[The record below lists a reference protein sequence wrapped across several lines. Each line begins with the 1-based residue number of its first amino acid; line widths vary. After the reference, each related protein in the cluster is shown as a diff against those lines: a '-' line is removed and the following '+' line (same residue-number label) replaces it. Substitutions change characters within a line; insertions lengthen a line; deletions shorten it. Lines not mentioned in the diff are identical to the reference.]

1 MAKQALS
8 WKRAGA
14 IGWRDLKSAPAKF
27 GFVVLSVAV
36 GVAALVGVRGFSESF
51 RRTLSLE
58 ARSLMAGDLSARIF
72 HQPTGDETRK
82 IAGIEKQGA
91 GGIRLTW
98 VTEAVSMASVAPD
111 PVPLLVSLKAVD
123 PDEYPYY
130 GTAELEPAIGLKQA
144 LDGDS
149 AVVAEEF
156 LIRLNA
162 RVGQTLRLGGRSFR
176 ISAMLKQEPDRISAG
191 AGWGPRVMISQ
202 AALARTGL
210 LAPGSR
216 VSERLLVKLPEKLAA
231 GVSIGAEAEAVRKQV
246 EEALPDAQVMDFKE
260 GNPGLSQGLDNATA
274 ILSLI
279 CLVAMVLGAI
289 GVAMAMHAHLEQRMD
304 MLAILKAVGAGS
316 GDLLRIFLLQTLG
329 LGLAGGLL
337 GVAAGLGVM
346 AVLPA
351 VFGKLLP
358 VEAQLEF
365 PWRSVA
371 AGLGT
376 GLLTTLLFCLPPL
389 LDVRNVRPVLVLR
402 RLVEQG
408 PGGNVEEWIERPL
421 ISRILERLSPTFL
434 LRIISGVYAWSVSWA
449 VPLLWFSLPKFA
461 LRALAQIVRWLKVMR
476 AHVDAWLAGWW
487 ARRLQLGISVL
498 VVVALGGIAWALSDS
513 VTVGW
518 RFALYFAIALV
529 VLLVLAAVS
538 LRTLRFLLDRVRLR
552 LPSSLRHG
560 LANLYR
566 PGNQSAAVLAALG
579 TGVMLILA
587 VFLMQAALLR
597 DIRETASPKLPNIF
611 LVDVTTDEVAGV
623 KDFFQH
629 QAGVSQALDLM
640 PVVTGRFISLNG
652 KPVEQMKEQHFPRRM
667 LESAELSWADAAPAG
682 DKLTQGKW
690 WTDAEAA
697 ELAMGEG
704 VALRLHLGVGSVVEL
719 EVGESVRKLKVA
731 AIYRA
736 DGNHLGARIQF
747 VLPSGQLKDQQATWY
762 GGAHIDPKQVA
773 GMERALFAAFPTVTV
788 INLADV
794 LERIESVINQITF
807 VVRFLAGFSIF
818 AGLAILASSIASTR
832 FRRMQEAVVLK
843 TLGATRMRIVRT
855 FSVEF
860 SVLGLLAG
868 SVGVVFANLLTRV
881 LLRKLEVGFHIEW
894 LATLIALVGTAVL
907 ATATGWIASYR
918 ILGLRPLEV
927 LREE

>member
-1 MAKQALS
+1 MAKRALS

-14 IGWRDLKSAPAKF
+14 IGWRDLKSAPGKF

-51 RRTLSLE
+51 RRTLGAE
-58 ARSLMAGDLSARIF
+58 ARSLMAGDLSARLF
-72 HQPTGDETRK
+72 HQPTAEEKDK
-82 IAGIEKQGA
+82 IAAIERQGG
-91 GGIRLTW
+91 GGIRSTW
-98 VTEAVSMASVAPD
+98 TTETISMASVPPD
-111 PVPLLVSLKAVD
+111 PAPLLVSLKAVD
-123 PDEYPYY
+123 PAEYPYY
-130 GTAELEPAIGLKQA
+130 GQAELAPAMSLAHA

-162 RVGQTLRLGGRSFR
+162 KVGQTLRLGGRNFR
-176 ISAMLKQEPDRISAG
+176 IAAVLEQEPDRMTAG
-191 AGWGPRVMISQ
+191 AGMGPRVMISQ
-202 AALARTGL
+202 AALERTGL

-216 VSERLLVKLPEKLAA
+216 ASQRLLIKLPDSVPSGVAGKASAA
-231 GVSIGAEAEAVRKQV
+231 VDPVAMRKQL
-246 EEALPDAQVMDFKE
+246 EDALPDAQVMDFRE
-260 GNPGLSQGLDNATA
+260 GNPALSQGLDNSTA

-316 GDLLRIFLLQTLG
+316 ADLLRIFLLQTLG
-329 LGLAGGLL
+329 LGLAGGVL
-337 GVAAGLGVM
+337 GVAAGVGVM
-346 AVLPA
+346 AALPA

-358 VEAQLEF
+358 VHAALEF
-365 PWRSVA
+365 PWRSA
-371 AGLGT
+371 LAGLGT

-389 LDVRNVRPVLVLR
+389 LDVRTVRPVLVLR

-408 PGGNVEEWIERPL
+408 PEGIGGWIAR
-421 ISRILERLSPTFL
+421 
-434 LRIISGVYAWSVSWA
+434 
-449 VPLLWFSLPKFA
+449 
-461 LRALAQIVRWLKVMR
+461 
-476 AHVDAWLAGWW
+476 WW
-487 ARRLQLGISVL
+487 ARRLQLGISV
-498 VVVALGGIAWALSDS
+498 VVVLALGGIAWALSDS
-513 VTVGW
+513 AKVGTW
-518 RFALYFAIALV
+518 FAVLFTIALV
-529 VLLVLAAVS
+529 VLLVLAWVS
-538 LRTLRFLLDRVRLR
+538 LRTLRFLLNRVRLR

-560 LANLYR
+560 LSNLYR
-566 PGNQSAAVLAALG
+566 PGNQSAAVMAALG

-597 DIRETASPKLPNIF
+597 DLRETASPKLPNIF
-611 LVDVTTDEVAGV
+611 LVDITTGEIAGV

-629 QAGVSQALDLM
+629 QQGVSQALDLM
-640 PVVTGRFISLNG
+640 PVVTGRFVSING
-652 KPVEQMKEQHFPRRM
+652 QTLEQMKGQHFPRRM
-667 LESAELSWADAAPAG
+667 LESAALSWSDAPPAG
-682 DKLTQGKW
+682 DKVTQGKW
-690 WTDAEAA
+690 WTDAGAN
-697 ELAMGEG
+697 ELAVSEG
-704 VALRLHLGVGSVVEL
+704 VAQRLHLGVGSAVEL
-719 EVGESVRKLKVA
+719 EVGGTERKLKVA
-731 AIYRA
+731 AVYRA
-736 DGNHLGARIQF
+736 DGQHLGMQVSFI
-747 VLPSGQLKDQQATWY
+747 LPSGQLKDEAATWY

-773 GMERALFAAFPTVTV
+773 AMERALFVAFPSITVV
-788 INLADV
+788 NLADV
-794 LERIESVINQITF
+794 LDRIESVVDQVTF

-818 AGLAILASSIASTR
+818 AGLMILASSIASTR
-832 FRRMQEAVVLK
+832 FRRMREAVVLK

-881 LLRKLEVGFHIEW
+881 LLHRLEVGFHIEW
-894 LATLIALVGTAVL
+894 TATLIALVGTAVL

>member
-1 MAKQALS
+1 MAKRALS

-14 IGWRDLKSAPAKF
+14 IGWRDLRSAPGKF

-36 GVAALVGVRGFSESF
+36 GVAALVGVRGFSDSF
-51 RRTLSLE
+51 RRTLGTE

-72 HQPTGDETRK
+72 HEPSAEEASK
-82 IAGIEKQGA
+82 IAAIAKQG
-91 GGIRLTW
+91 GLRTTW
-98 VTEAVSMASVAPD
+98 VTETVSMASAPPD

-123 PDEYPYY
+123 PGEYPYY
-130 GTAELEPAIGLKQA
+130 GAAELEPAMSLPQA

-162 RVGQTLRLGGRSFR
+162 QVGQTLRLGGRDFR
-176 ISAMLKQEPDRISAG
+176 IAAVLRQEPDRLNAAAAI
-191 AGWGPRVMISQ
+191 GPRVMISQ
-202 AALARTGL
+202 AALQRTGL
-210 LAPGSR
+210 IVTGSR
-216 VSERLLVKLPEKLAA
+216 ATQRLLMKLPPQADPVAL
-231 GVSIGAEAEAVRKQV
+231 RKQV
-246 EEALPDAQVMDFKE
+246 EAALPDAQVMDYRE

-304 MLAILKAVGAGS
+304 MLAILKALGASS

-329 LGLAGGLL
+329 LGLAGGLV
-337 GVAAGLGVM
+337 GVAAGVGVM
-346 AVLPA
+346 AALPA
-351 VFGKLLP
+351 VFGHLLP
-358 VEAQLEF
+358 VQAQLEF

-408 PGGNVEEWIERPL
+408 PEGFV
-421 ISRILERLSPTFL
+421 
-434 LRIISGVYAWSVSWA
+434 
-449 VPLLWFSLPKFA
+449 
-461 LRALAQIVRWLKVMR
+461 
-476 AHVDAWLAGWW
+476 AWLASWW
-487 ARRLQLGISVL
+487 ARRLQLGVAAL
-498 VVVALGGIAWALSDS
+498 VVAALGAIAWALSDS
-513 VTVGW
+513 AKVGGW
-518 RFALYFAIALV
+518 FALLFSIALI
-529 VLLVLAAVS
+529 VLLIMAAITLWV
-538 LRTLRFLLDRVRLR
+538 LRFLLNRVRLR
-552 LPSSLRHG
+552 LPSFLRHG

-566 PGNQSAAVLAALG
+566 PGNQSAAVMAALG
-579 TGVMLILA
+579 TGVMLILT
-587 VFLMQAALLR
+587 VYLMQAALLR
-597 DIRETASPKLPNIF
+597 DLRETASPKLPNVF
-611 LVDVTTDEVAGV
+611 LIDVTTDEVAGI
-623 KDFFQH
+623 KDFFARQP
-629 QAGVSQALDLM
+629 GVSQASGQSLELM
-640 PVVTGRFISLNG
+640 PVVTGRFVTLNG
-652 KPVEQMKEQHFPRRM
+652 KPLDQLKEQHFPRRM
-667 LESAELSWADAAPAG
+667 LENAQMSWTDAPPSG
-682 DKLTQGKW
+682 DKVTQGKW
-690 WTDAEAA
+690 WTVADAS
-697 ELAMGEG
+697 ELAIGEG
-704 VALRLHLGVGSVVEL
+704 VAQRLHLGLGSAVEL
-719 EVGESVRKLKVA
+719 EVGGVTRALKVA
-731 AIYRA
+731 AIFRA
-736 DGNHLGARIQF
+736 DGNHLGGRIEF
-747 VLPSGQLKDQQATWY
+747 VLPSGLLQNQTATWY
-762 GGAHIDPKQVA
+762 GGAHIDPRQVA
-773 GMERALFAAFPTVTV
+773 AMERALFAAYPTVSV

-794 LERIESVINQITF
+794 LARIESVVDQITF

-818 AGLAILASSIASTR
+818 AGMMILASSIASTR
-832 FRRMQEAVVLK
+832 FRRMREAVVLK

-881 LLRKLEVGFHIEW
+881 LLRKLEVGFQIEGR
-894 LATLIALVGTAVL
+894 ATLIALVGTALL

>member
-1 MAKQALS
+1 
-8 WKRAGA
+8 
-14 IGWRDLKSAPAKF
+14 LKSAPGKF

-51 RRTLSLE
+51 RRTLSTE

-72 HQPTGDETRK
+72 HEPTDEEKGK
-82 IAGIEKQGA
+82 IAVIERQGT
-91 GGIRLTW
+91 GGIRSTW
-98 VTEAVSMASVAPD
+98 VTETISMASVPPD

-123 PDEYPYY
+123 PSEYPYY
-130 GTAELEPAIGLKQA
+130 GTAELEPAMSLEQA
-144 LDGDS
+144 LEGDS

-162 RVGQTLRLGGRSFR
+162 QVGQTLRLGGRNFR
-176 ISAMLKQEPDRISAG
+176 IAAVLKQEPDRISAG
-191 AGWGPRVMISQ
+191 AGLGPRVMISQ

-216 VSERLLVKLPEKLAA
+216 ASERLLMKLPPQADPVAL
-231 GVSIGAEAEAVRKQV
+231 RKQV
-246 EEALPDAQVMDFKE
+246 EAALPDAQVMDFRE
-260 GNPGLSQGLDNATA
+260 GNPGLSHGLDNATA

-289 GVAMAMHAHLEQRMD
+289 GVAMAMHAHLEQRMN

-329 LGLAGGLL
+329 LGLAGGVL
-337 GVAAGLGVM
+337 GVAAGVGVM
-346 AVLPA
+346 AALPA

-358 VEAQLEF
+358 VQATLGF
-365 PWRSVA
+365 PWRSIA

-389 LDVRNVRPVLVLR
+389 LDVRAVRPVLVLR

-408 PGGNVEEWIERPL
+408 PEGIG
-421 ISRILERLSPTFL
+421 
-434 LRIISGVYAWSVSWA
+434 AWFASWW
-449 VPLLWFSLPKFA
+449 V
-461 LRALAQIVRWLKVMR
+461 
-476 AHVDAWLAGWW
+476 
-487 ARRLQLGISVL
+487 RRLQLGISV
-498 VVVALGGIAWALSDS
+498 VVVLALGGIAWALSDS
-513 VTVGW
+513 AKVGTW
-518 RFALYFAIALV
+518 FAVLFAIALV
-529 VLLVLAAVS
+529 VLLVLAAVA
-538 LRTLRFLLDRVRLR
+538 LWTLRFLLNRVRLR
-552 LPSSLRHG
+552 LPSFLRHG

-587 VFLMQAALLR
+587 VYLMQAALVR

-611 LVDVTTDEVAGV
+611 LVDVSTDEVAGV
-623 KDFFQH
+623 KDFFAH
-629 QAGVSQALDLM
+629 QTGVSQALDLM
-640 PVVTGRFISLNG
+640 PVVTGRFVSLNG
-652 KPVEQMKEQHFPRRM
+652 KPVEQLKEQHFPRRM
-667 LESAELSWADAAPAG
+667 LQNAELSWADAPPAG
-682 DKLTQGKW
+682 DKVTQGKW
-690 WTDAEAA
+690 WTDAGAA
-697 ELAMGEG
+697 ELAVGEG
-704 VALRLHLGVGSVVEL
+704 VAQRLHLGVGSAVEL
-719 EVGESVRKLKVA
+719 ETGGTVRALKVA

-736 DGNHLGARIQF
+736 DGQHLGMRVSF
-747 VLPSGQLKDQQATWY
+747 VLPSGQLKDQPATWY

-773 GMERALFAAFPTVTV
+773 AMERALFVAYPSITV

-794 LERIESVINQITF
+794 LERIESVVDQITF

-818 AGLAILASSIASTR
+818 AGLMILASSIASTR
-832 FRRMQEAVVLK
+832 FRRMREAVVLK

-881 LLRKLEVGFHIEW
+881 LLHKLEVGFHIEW
-894 LATLIALVGTAVL
+894 AATLIALMGTAVL

-927 LREE
+927 LRGVKKTGTREQGTGNS

>member
-1 MAKQALS
+1 MAKRALS

-14 IGWRDLKSAPAKF
+14 IGWRDLKSAPGKF

-51 RRTLSLE
+51 KRTLSTE

-72 HQPTGDETRK
+72 RQPTVDEERK
-82 IAGIEKQGA
+82 VKAMEQQ
-91 GGIRLTW
+91 GIRGTW
-98 VTEAVSMASVAPD
+98 VTETISMASVPPD

-123 PDEYPYY
+123 PGEYPYY
-130 GTAELEPAIGLKQA
+130 GKAELEPAMNLTQA

-156 LIRLNA
+156 LIRLKA
-162 RVGQTLRLGGRSFR
+162 QVGQTLRLGGRNFR
-176 ISAMLKQEPDRISAG
+176 IAAVLRQEPDRISAG
-191 AGWGPRVMISQ
+191 AGLGPRVMISR
-202 AALARTGL
+202 AALQRTEL

-216 VSERLLVKLPEKLAA
+216 ASERLLVKLPAA
-231 GVSIGAEAEAVRKQV
+231 GADTAAVRKLV
-246 EEALPDAQVMDFKE
+246 EAALPDAQVMDFRE
-260 GNPGLSQGLDNATA
+260 GNPALSQGLENSTA

-329 LGLAGGLL
+329 LGLAGGVL
-337 GVAAGLGVM
+337 GVAAGVGVM
-346 AVLPA
+346 AALPA
-351 VFGKLLP
+351 VFGNLLP
-358 VEAQLEF
+358 VHATLEF
-365 PWRSVA
+365 PWRSIA

-389 LDVRNVRPVLVLR
+389 LDVRGVRPVLVLR
-402 RLVEQG
+402 RLVEPG
-408 PGGNVEEWIERPL
+408 PVG
-421 ISRILERLSPTFL
+421 
-434 LRIISGVYAWSVSWA
+434 LRG
-449 VPLLWFSLPKFA
+449 
-461 LRALAQIVRWLKVMR
+461 
-476 AHVDAWLAGWW
+476 WLASWW
-487 ARRLQLGISVL
+487 ARRLQLGISV
-498 VVVALGGIAWALSDS
+498 VVILALGGIAWALSDS
-513 VTVGW
+513 AKVGTW
-518 RFALYFAIALV
+518 FALLFTIALV
-529 VLLVLAAVS
+529 VLLVLAAVA
-538 LRTLRFLLDRVRLR
+538 LRTLRFLLNRVRLR
-552 LPSSLRHG
+552 LPSSLRQG

-579 TGVMLILA
+579 TGVMLILT
-587 VFLMQAALLR
+587 VYLMQASLLR
-597 DIRETASPKLPNIF
+597 DLRATASPKLPNIF

-623 KDFFQH
+623 KEFFQH
-629 QAGVSQALDLM
+629 AAGVGQPLDLM
-640 PVVTGRFISLNG
+640 PMVQGRFVSLNG
-652 KPVEQMKEQHFPRRM
+652 KPLEQLKDQHFPRRM
-667 LESAELSWADAAPAG
+667 LENAELTWANTAPSG
-682 DKLTQGKW
+682 DKVTQGKW
-690 WTDAEAA
+690 WSNANAA
-697 ELAMGEG
+697 ELAVSEG
-704 VALRLHLGVGSVVEL
+704 VAQRVHLGVGSTVEL
-719 EVGESVRKLKVA
+719 ETGGTVRPLKVT

-736 DGNHLGARIQF
+736 DGQHLGARVPF
-747 VLPSGQLKDQQATWY
+747 VLPSGQLKDQMATWY
-762 GGAHIDPKQVA
+762 GGAHVDPKQVA
-773 GMERALFAAFPTVTV
+773 AMERSLFVAYPTITV

-794 LERIESVINQITF
+794 LERIESVVNQITF

-818 AGLAILASSIASTR
+818 AGLMILASSIASTR
-832 FRRMQEAVVLK
+832 FRRMREAVVLK
-843 TLGATRMRIVRT
+843 TLGATRMHIVRI

-868 SVGVVFANLLTRV
+868 SVGVVFANVLTRV

-894 LATLIALVGTAVL
+894 SVTLVALVGTAVL

>member
-1 MAKQALS
+1 MAKRALS

-14 IGWRDLKSAPAKF
+14 IGWRDLKAAPGKF

-36 GVAALVGVRGFSESF
+36 GVAALVGVRGFSDSF
-51 RRTLSLE
+51 RKTLSTE

-72 HQPTGDETRK
+72 RLPTDGEKSK
-82 IAGIEKQGA
+82 IAGIEKQNA
-91 GGIRLTW
+91 GQKGVAGISSTW
-98 VTEAVSMASVAPD
+98 VTETISMASVPPD

-123 PDEYPYY
+123 PSEYPYY
-130 GTAELEPAIGLKQA
+130 GTVDLEPAMGLPQA

-162 RVGQTLRLGGRSFR
+162 KVGQTLRLGGRTFK
-176 ISAMLKQEPDRISAG
+176 IAAVLKQEPDRMSAG
-191 AGWGPRVMISQ
+191 AGFGPRVMISR
-202 AALARTGL
+202 AALDRTGL
-210 LAPGSR
+210 IAPGSR
-216 VSERLLVKLPEKLAA
+216 ATERLLMKLPTQVDPVAL
-231 GVSIGAEAEAVRKQV
+231 RKQV
-246 EEALPDAQVMDFKE
+246 EEALPDAQVMDFRE
-260 GNPGLSQGLDNATA
+260 GNPALTQGLDNSTA

-304 MLAILKAVGAGS
+304 MLAILKAVGAQS
-316 GDLLRIFLLQTLG
+316 SDLLRIFLLQTLG

-337 GVAAGLGVM
+337 GVAAGVGVM
-346 AVLPA
+346 AALPA
-351 VFGKLLP
+351 VFGNLLP
-358 VEAQLEF
+358 VHAALAF
-365 PWRSVA
+365 PWRSIA
-371 AGLGT
+371 AGIGT

-389 LDVRNVRPVLVLR
+389 LDVRAVRPVLVLR

-408 PGGNVEEWIERPL
+408 PEGIGG
-421 ISRILERLSPTFL
+421 
-434 LRIISGVYAWSVSWA
+434 
-449 VPLLWFSLPKFA
+449 WFGK
-461 LRALAQIVRWLKVMR
+461 
-476 AHVDAWLAGWW
+476 WW
-487 ARRLQLGISVL
+487 ARRLQLGISVI

-513 VTVGW
+513 AKVGTW
-518 RFALYFAIALV
+518 FAFLFAIALL
-529 VLLVLAAVS
+529 VLLVMAAVA
-538 LRTLRFLLDRVRLR
+538 LRTVRFLLNRVRLR
-552 LPSSLRHG
+552 LPSFLRHG

-587 VFLMQAALLR
+587 VYLMQASMLR
-597 DIRETASPKLPNIF
+597 EIRETASPKIPNIF
-611 LVDVTTDEVAGV
+611 LVDVTTDEIAGV
-623 KDFFQH
+623 KDFFQRH
-629 QAGVSQALDLM
+629 AWASGATASQPLDLM
-640 PVVTGRFISLNG
+640 PVATVRFVSLNG
-652 KPVEQMKEQHFPRRM
+652 KTLDELKDQHFPRRM
-667 LESAELSWADAAPAG
+667 LESARASWADVAPDG
-682 DKLTQGKW
+682 DKVTQGKW
-690 WTDAEAA
+690 WRDAGAQEIAVGQGAA
-697 ELAMGEG
+697 E
-704 VALRLHLGVGSVVEL
+704 RLHLGVGSAVQVDVGGVV
-719 EVGESVRKLKVA
+719 RTLKVA

-736 DGNHLGARIQF
+736 DGQHLGVQVQF
-747 VLPSGQLKDQQATWY
+747 VLPSAQLKDEPATWY

-773 GMERALFAAFPTVTV
+773 SMERALFQAYPTITV

-794 LERIESVINQITF
+794 LERIESVVDQITF

-818 AGLAILASSIASTR
+818 AGLMILASSIASTR
-832 FRRMQEAVVLK
+832 FRRMREAVVLK
-843 TLGATRMRIVRT
+843 TLGATRMRIVKT

-881 LLRKLEVGFHIEW
+881 LLHRLEVAYHVEW
-894 LATLIALVGTAVL
+894 TATLVALVGTAVL